1 MLVKS
6 EALYNFNHMS
16 IWLWV
21 FIIWWFSH
29 VLFSRYASR
38 NLSAPIKVSLQYSFS
53 RSGIFKLDRADAVIE
68 ISEWIEVPQK
78 NLTVANSSSVS
89 PNISVEV
96 GPQNTTEG
104 STDSLETN
112 GGLSSTSNSS
122 LNGQSTADLGTEK
135 KLKKKTFRVPL
146 KV

>member
-1 MLVKS
+1 
-6 EALYNFNHMS
+6 MS
-16 IWLWV
+16 LG
-21 FIIWWFSH
+21 FLLFDDFSH

-38 NLSAPIKVSLQYSFS
+38 NLSAPIKVNLQYSFS
-53 RSGIFKLDRADAVIE
+53 RSGIFSLDRADAVIE
-68 ISEWIEVPQK
+68 ISEWIEVPKK
-78 NLTVANSSSVS
+78 NLTVEKSSSVS

-104 STDSLETN
+104 GTDSLETN

-122 LNGQSTADLGTEK
+122 SSDQSTADLGTEK